1 MCFSRFIGYTAIT
14 EYDQHPAAQ
23 DCVAV
28 VREDIRG
35 DRRLVA
41 YMVLRSRQT
50 CTASTARSFLQQRL
64 PEHMIPAHLVPL
76 EQLPL
81 TPNGKVDRRAL
92 PSPDEAMALVRHQ
105 SFLMTNAD

>member
-1 MCFSRFIGYTAIT
+1 MISIPLPRTALLWCEKTFVATGVSLPIWSS
-14 EYDQHPAAQ
+14 DQGRHAQ
-23 DCVAV
+23 PVL
-28 VREDIRG
+28 
-35 DRRLVA
+35 LVPSCSNA
-41 YMVLRSRQT
+41 YPS
-50 CTASTARSFLQQRL
+50 
-64 PEHMIPAHLVPL
+64 MIPAHLVPL